1 MKHVKP
7 ATAAAPA
14 GHPPLP
20 GPTPVPLTCICDH
33 IHKEVE
39 GHYHLGSIVSEE
51 GDHQLPLRVDDARQA
66 ADAEDI
72 VDDC

>member
-1 MKHVKP
+1 M
-7 ATAAAPA
+7 
-14 GHPPLP
+14 
-20 GPTPVPLTCICDH
+20 PLTCICDH